1 MNPDLSRGHFFIGQ
15 ISRHSRLLSTHL
27 WKYWQLVVTLCV
39 QLRFLQSKFIDY
51 YELAPLL
58 ATQKP
63 TWILGRLEEIFLT
76 QRLGSICCNLQNH
89 DHRHELLSEF
99 HWLGLFKTG
108 WTRSSPSCSRSQS
121 LGISVWGF
129 CWAGGDHRR
138 TQWPGLSC
146 KINQLNQNLILDMF
160 ATRVSPVVGDISED
174 FVPVRPARDRPSFQ
188 TSDQIPLWLH
198 RFYF

>member
-1 MNPDLSRGHFFIGQ
+1 MWIHAHVSAYSGTCTSIRTLAHVAPSAWPSH
-15 ISRHSRLLSTHL
+15 ISDFCM
-27 WKYWQLVVTLCV
+27 KEP
-39 QLRFLQSKFIDY
+39 
-51 YELAPLL
+51 YEQVYTGYGLAPLL

-76 QRLGSICCNLQNH
+76 QRLGFICCNLQNH